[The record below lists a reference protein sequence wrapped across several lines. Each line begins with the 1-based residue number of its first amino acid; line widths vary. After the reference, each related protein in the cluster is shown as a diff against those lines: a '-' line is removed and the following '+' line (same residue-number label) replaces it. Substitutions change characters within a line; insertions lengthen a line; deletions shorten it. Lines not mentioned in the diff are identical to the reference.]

1 MNILLGISKCR
12 LSFRVPQGL
21 LPLVNVPVLDY
32 VLESLNRCGVEEVF
46 IYSSHFIEQIR
57 NHVK

>member
-1 MNILLGISKCR
+1 M
-12 LSFRVPQGL
+12 
-21 LPLVNVPVLDY
+21 PLVNVPILDY

-46 IYSSHFIEQIR
+46 IYSSNFIEQIR